1 MSKSIQFELGDPN
14 EETWDNVLQQFKSV
28 YEKFGGDFGLGTSS
42 TQNQQAIE
50 KFKFKSWCQFYDVTH
65 KLISREKLLA
75 LLQDRFDDKFRYD
88 ENGLPKL
95 YLNEQDLEKTFAVAK
110 QHALQVLPIL
120 TFAKLADGSEIVP
133 DYDIF
138 DSKLREQF

>member
-1 MSKSIQFELGDPN
+1 M
-14 EETWDNVLQQFKSV
+14 
-28 YEKFGGDFGLGTSS
+28 
-42 TQNQQAIE
+42 
-50 KFKFKSWCQFYDVTH
+50 
-65 KLISREKLLA
+65 A

-138 DSKLREQF
+138 DSKLREQFLGATTIVMMRKITVLPRSLPSKRNWKFWLSSRRKSMPSTLRQNVRLFSISRKSHTIFI

>member
-1 MSKSIQFELGDPN
+1 M
-14 EETWDNVLQQFKSV
+14 
-28 YEKFGGDFGLGTSS
+28 
-42 TQNQQAIE
+42 
-50 KFKFKSWCQFYDVTH
+50 
-65 KLISREKLLA
+65 A

-138 DSKLREQF
+138 DSKLREQFLGATTIVMMRKITVLPRSLPSKRNWKFWLSSRRKLMPSTLRPNVRLFSISRKSHTIFI